1 METLG
6 DKIKQLRNKL
16 TQEELASILQVDR
29 STLASWEINRREPDI
44 RTLCR
49 LAAFFKVSVDWLIGH
64 TPERDHSP
72 DTWNGLLQENSANYQ
87 TGDDISWHKVI
98 DTAKYYGLKPD
109 DVRQLIEVNAKI
121 VLAVKPP
128 AKKGRTET

>member
-6 DKIKQLRNKL
+6 DKIKQLRSKL

-49 LAAFFKVSVDWLIGH
+49 LAALFKVSVDWLVGY
-64 TPERDHSP
+64 TPDPEHSSEAG
-72 DTWNGLLQENSANYQ
+72 TGLLQENATHYQ
-87 TGDDISWHKVI
+87 TVEDATWHKVI

-109 DVRQLIEVNAKI
+109 NVLQLIEVNAKI
-121 VLAVKPP
+121 VLAVNPP
-128 AKKGRTET
+128 AKKRTP

>member
-16 TQEELASILQVDR
+16 TQEELASLLQVDR

-49 LAAFFKVSVDWLIGH
+49 LATFFKVSVDWLVGH
-64 TPERDHSP
+64 APERGHSSEAA
-72 DTWNGLLQENSANYQ
+72 TGLLQEKAANYRI
-87 TGDDISWHKVI
+87 TEDSAWLKVI

-121 VLAVKPP
+121 VLAVDPS
-128 AKKGRTET
+128 AKRTP

>member
-49 LAAFFKVSVDWLIGH
+49 LATFFKVSVDWLVCH
-64 TPERDHSP
+64 TPERDHTLEAS
-72 DTWNGLLQENSANYQ
+72 TGLLQENTAQYRI
-87 TGDDISWHKVI
+87 TEDLSWLKVI

-121 VLAVKPP
+121 VLAVDPSTK
-128 AKKGRTET
+128 RTP

>member
-49 LAAFFKVSVDWLIGH
+49 LATFFKVSVDWLVGH
-64 TPERDHSP
+64 TPERGHSSEAS
-72 DTWNGLLQENSANYQ
+72 TGLLQENAAKYRI
-87 TGDDISWHKVI
+87 TEDPAWLKVI

-121 VLAVKPP
+121 VLTADPS
-128 AKKGRTET
+128 AKRTP

>member
-6 DKIKQLRNKL
+6 DRIKQLRNKL

-49 LAAFFKVSVDWLIGH
+49 LATFFNVSVDWLVGH
-64 TPERDHSP
+64 TPLP
-72 DTWNGLLQENSANYQ
+72 DDATAAWTGLLQENSANYR
-87 TGDDISWHKVI
+87 TGDDPSWHKVI
-98 DTAKYYGLKPD
+98 DTAKQYGLKPE

-121 VLAVKPP
+121 VLAVTPREKRAP
-128 AKKGRTET
+128 

>member
-6 DKIKQLRNKL
+6 DKIKQLRSKL

-49 LAAFFKVSVDWLIGH
+49 LAALFKVSVDWLVGYTPDPGH
-64 TPERDHSP
+64 SSEAGT
-72 DTWNGLLQENSANYQ
+72 GLLQENATHYQ
-87 TGDDISWHKVI
+87 TVEDAAWHKVI

-109 DVRQLIEVNAKI
+109 NVLQLIEVNAKI
-121 VLAVKPP
+121 VLAVNPP
-128 AKKGRTET
+128 AKKRTP

>member
-1 METLG
+1 MKTLG

-49 LAAFFKVSVDWLIGH
+49 LAAFFKVSVDWLVGH
-64 TPERDHSP
+64 TPDRSSSS
-72 DTWNGLLQENSANYQ
+72 TLGTGLLQENTASYR
-87 TGDDISWHKVI
+87 TDDDAAWQKVI
-98 DTAKYYGLKPD
+98 STANEYGLKPAQ
-109 DVRQLIEVNAKI
+109 VLQLLEVNAKI
-121 VLAVKPP
+121 ALVVNPPVK
-128 AKKGRTET
+128 RTTS

>member
-49 LAAFFKVSVDWLIGH
+49 LAAFFKVSVDWLVGY
-64 TPERDHSP
+64 TPDRGQAAAPAS
-72 DTWNGLLQENSANYQ
+72 LLQENATHYQ
-87 TGDDISWHKVI
+87 TVDYPAWHTVI
-98 DTAKYYGLKPD
+98 DTANYYGLKPD
-109 DVRQLIEVNAKI
+109 NVLQLIEVNAKI
-121 VLAVKPP
+121 GLAVNSP
-128 AKKGRTET
+128 AKK